1 MEMRQSITLR
11 KDLHK
16 ELKKLCI
23 EKDSKLYDLVDEII
37 EEYVFTVDE

>member
-1 MEMRQSITLR
+1 MRQSITLR

-23 EKDSKLYDLVDEII
+23 EKDSKLNDLVDEII